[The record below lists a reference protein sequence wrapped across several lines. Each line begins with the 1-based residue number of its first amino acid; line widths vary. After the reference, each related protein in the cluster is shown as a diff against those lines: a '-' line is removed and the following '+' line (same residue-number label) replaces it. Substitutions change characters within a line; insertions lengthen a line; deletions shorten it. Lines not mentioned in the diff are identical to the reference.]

1 MRALLLLAGLLS
13 SLHGGERLYWCRI
26 HDPASAVDFYG
37 NATGGG
43 RGRFGEPTELQV
55 QNAGPE
61 AWRFEFSANHGLWTS
76 GGLVNAVGRAI
87 EDRATLRPQA
97 LWHPLIRAEFQP
109 RLLALRVEV
118 HGASSPAGRSDLELR
133 LELKGYNAAGEQ
145 ENLQAFTV
153 ARAPLLKGPFPRRFE
168 FPADDI
174 TDPFGLLVLLLD
186 HAVVGDTLELGRI
199 EAQVALPDQT
209 PARRGMLLGLGALL
223 ANWDEASGLVQDRG
237 SFPLG
242 VYENVTATAKLAKLI
257 ALGIREGLIEAEAGR
272 AAVSRIAT
280 ALLNTVPRGPQPAN
294 RLWPH
299 FTRGQGRERHPGS
312 EWASGDTAYAA
323 VDLALALQLTG
334 DPRLPDALAFLRE
347 IRWDM
352 LFDRGFYRHGY
363 LPDGQPIPHRW
374 EGFGV
379 ETLGINFAALA
390 GGGPDA
396 RMLPP
401 PTDDGSGFNLHAGY
415 PLPPEGVDRD
425 GHDWR
430 RLRLEETQRQVGWYA
445 DPAHANRFL
454 AKRGLFG
461 LSAAETPD
469 GQGYLAYGIGGRLD
483 PARDGDRRVV
493 TPHYAGL
500 AAALAPEAAA
510 ALLENLETT
519 GILTPLNHADVLA
532 VDPDSGKETINWLK
546 GSWNLSLFTEG
557 WLFSNPANLQA
568 ARQALAA
575 IPEFAGAWN
584 RLFPPRQAAAT
595 GEASPTGPVPQ

>member
-13 SLHGGERLYWCRI
+13 SLHGTERLYWCRL

-43 RGRFGEPTELQV
+43 RARFGEPSELQLH
-55 QNAGPE
+55 NASPA
-61 AWRFEFSANHGLWTS
+61 AWRFEFTANHGLWTS
-76 GGLVNAVGRAI
+76 GGLVNALGRTI
-87 EDRATLRPQA
+87 EDRATLHPQA
-97 LWHPLIRAEFQP
+97 LWHPLIRPEFQP

-118 HGASSPAGRSDLELR
+118 RGAGSPAGRSDLELR
-133 LELKGYNAAGEQ
+133 LELKGYDAGGAQ

-153 ARAPLLKGPFPRRFE
+153 PCAQLLKGPFPRLFE
-168 FPADDI
+168 FAADDLS
-174 TDPFGLLVLLLD
+174 DPFSLLVLLLD
-186 HAVVGDTLELGRI
+186 RAVAGDTLDLGRI
-199 EAQVALPDQT
+199 EAQVALPDQ
-209 PARRGMLLGLGALL
+209 PAPRRGMLLGLGALL

-242 VYENVTATAKLAKLI
+242 VYENVTASAKLAKVL
-257 ALGIREGLIEAEAGR
+257 ALGIREGLIDPEAGR
-272 AAVSRIAT
+272 TAVSRIASV
-280 ALLNTVPRGPQPAN
+280 LLDTVPRGPQPAN

-299 FTRGQGRERHPGS
+299 FTRSQGRERHPGS

-334 DPRLPDALAFLRE
+334 DPRLPDALAFLHE
-347 IRWDM
+347 IRWDA

-363 LPDGQPIPHRW
+363 LPDGQPILHRW

-390 GGGPDA
+390 GGGPNA
-396 RMLPP
+396 RLLPP

-415 PLPPEGVDRD
+415 PLPPEGIDRD

-430 RLRLEETQRQVGWYA
+430 RLRLEEARTQVGWYA
-445 DPAHANRFL
+445 APAHANRFL
-454 AKRGLFG
+454 AGGGLFG

-493 TPHYAGL
+493 TPHYCGL
-500 AAALAPEAAA
+500 ASALIHEASAAM
-510 ALLENLETT
+510 LENLESR

-532 VDPDSGKETINWLK
+532 VDPDSGAETVNWLK

-557 WLFSNPANLQA
+557 WLFSNPANRQA

-575 IPEFAGAWN
+575 IPAFAGAWN
-584 RLFPPRQAAAT
+584 QLFPPSQAAT
-595 GEASPTGPVPQ
+595 GETPSANRVSP